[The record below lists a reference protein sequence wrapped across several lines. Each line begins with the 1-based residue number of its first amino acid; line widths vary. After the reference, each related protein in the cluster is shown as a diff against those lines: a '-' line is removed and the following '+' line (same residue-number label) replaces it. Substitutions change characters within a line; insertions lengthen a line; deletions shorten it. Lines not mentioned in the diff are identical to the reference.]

1 MVARSAARDLPRAAV
16 RPGLAR
22 DRARGFGASAVTVT
36 AGNVVPRSASGAELC
51 ALADCGHAAP
61 NKAMDATVT
70 AKAIGPECVGRA
82 LTVAARIATGRQT
95 NRDDIAP
102 ASDFMNMNDGATCR
116 GRRDRVNESGLWFQ
130 QFIMR

>member
-1 MVARSAARDLPRAAV
+1 LERE
-16 RPGLAR
+16 
-22 DRARGFGASAVTVT
+22 RARGFGASAVTVT

-51 ALADCGHAAP
+51 ALAHRGSTAP

-70 AKAIGPECVGRA
+70 AKAFRLECVGRA
-82 LTVAARIATGRQT
+82 LTVAARIATGRQLT
-95 NRDDIAP
+95 RDDIAP

-116 GRRDRVNESGLWFQ
+116 GQRYRVNESSLWFQ